1 MIGIDVGG
9 ANLKVVDSDGVHI
22 HYCPLWHE
30 SNLAEIL
37 AAYQGAEAAAVMS
50 GELADGFSNKTEGIA
65 YIVHAVQQTFPDAL
79 FYGTDGSFHTAAC
92 PELAA
97 ANWLASVDFL
107 RQTCPNG
114 MMLDIGSTTAD
125 IVPFAKFDELLG
137 MTDTIRLQR
146 GYLVYTGML
155 RTPVATLTNSAVIG
169 GVNTPFST
177 EYFACSGDVHY
188 VLGHI
193 TAAEYTATTPDGKE
207 VGREACLRRLA
218 RTVCADLEEIGE
230 AGAVAVAEAF
240 WNAQKTIVCDAVAK
254 AVVDAAPGEI
264 LVGGIGSP
272 VFAPLVGGID
282 LTAAVGIPADALPAF
297 AVQKLA
303 ETRSPVATLTESRK

>member
-9 ANLKVVDSDGVHI
+9 ANLKVVDEDGVHI
-22 HYCPLWHE
+22 HYCPLWRE

-37 AAYQGAEAAAVMS
+37 TQYRGTDAAVVMS
-50 GELADGFSNKTEGIA
+50 GELADGFFNKTEGIA
-65 YIVHAVQQTFPDAL
+65 YIVRAVQQTFPDAL
-79 FYGTDGSFHTAAC
+79 FYGTDGEFHTSAC

-97 ANWLASVDFL
+97 ANWLASVDCL
-107 RQTCPNG
+107 RRTYPDG

-125 IVPFAKFDELLG
+125 IVPFAKFEELRGL
-137 MTDTIRLQR
+137 TDTHRLQR

-155 RTPVATLTNSAVIG
+155 RTPVATLANSAVIG
-169 GVNTPFST
+169 GVATPFST
-177 EYFACSGDVHY
+177 EYFACSGDAHY

-193 TAAEYTATTPDGKE
+193 TDAEYTSATPDGKE
-207 VGREACLRRLA
+207 VSREACLRRLA

-230 AGAVAVAEAF
+230 AGAVAIAETF
-240 WNAQKTIVCDAVAK
+240 WNAQKTIVCNAVAK
-254 AVVDAAPGEI
+254 AAADAAPGSI

-272 VFAPLVGGID
+272 VFAPLVGGTD

-297 AVQKLA
+297 AVKELA
-303 ETRSPVATLTESRK
+303 ESRAQ

>member
-9 ANLKVVDSDGVHI
+9 ANLKVVDGTDVHI
-22 HYCPLWHE
+22 HYCPLWRE

-37 AAYQGAEAAAVMS
+37 GQYQGEDAAVVMS
-50 GELADGFSNKTEGIA
+50 GELADGFFNKTEGIR
-65 YIVHAVQQTFPDAL
+65 YIVDAVRKTFPDAL
-79 FYGTDGSFHTAAC
+79 FYGTDGTFHNSAC

-97 ANWLASVDFL
+97 ANWLASVDYL
-107 RQTCPNG
+107 REKYPNG

-125 IVPFAKFDELLG
+125 IVPFAKFSDLLG

-155 RTPVATLTNSAVIG
+155 RTPVATLADSAVING
-169 GVNTPFST
+169 IPTPFST
-177 EYFACSGDVHY
+177 EYFACSGDAHY
-188 VLGHI
+188 VLGNI
-193 TAAEYTATTPDGKE
+193 SDEEYSSATPDGKE

-230 AGAVAVAEAF
+230 DGAIAVAQAF
-240 WNAQKTIVCDAVAK
+240 WDAQKTLVCSAVKKVA
-254 AVVDAAPGEI
+254 ADAAVENI
-264 LVGGIGSP
+264 FVGGIGSP
-272 VFAPLVGGID
+272 TFAPLVGGTD

-297 AVQKLA
+297 AVK
-303 ETRSPVATLTESRK
+303 EIVNR

>member
-9 ANLKVVDSDGVHI
+9 ANLKIVDESGVHI
-22 HYCPLWHE
+22 HSCPLWKK
-30 SNLAEIL
+30 SDLGEIISRYGSADN
-37 AAYQGAEAAAVMS
+37 AAVVMS
-50 GELADGFSNKTEGIA
+50 GELADGFFNKSEGISF
-65 YIVHAVQQTFPDAL
+65 IVNAVRKTFPNAI
-79 FYGTDGSFHTAAC
+79 FYGTDAKFHTQAC

-107 RQTCPNG
+107 RQKYPNG

-125 IVPFAKFDELLG
+125 IVPFGQFEKLMH
-137 MTDTIRLQR
+137 MTDTLRLQA

-155 RTPVATLTNSAVIG
+155 RTPVATLANSAEIH
-169 GVNTPFST
+169 GVPTPFST

-193 TAAEYTATTPDGKE
+193 GAEEYSSPTPDGKE
-207 VGREACLRRLA
+207 VSREACLRRLA

-230 AGAVAVAEAF
+230 DGAVKIAESFWTAQRDFVCNAVT
-240 WNAQKTIVCDAVAK
+240 KVSKDAK
-254 AVVDAAPGEI
+254 AKII

-272 VFAPLVGGID
+272 TFTPLVGGVD
-282 LTAAVGIPADALPAF
+282 LTKTLGIPADALPAF
-297 AVQKLA
+297 AVCELA
-303 ETRSPVATLTESRK
+303 HRN

>member
-9 ANLKVVDSDGVHI
+9 ANLKVVDEDGVHI
-22 HYCPLWHE
+22 HYCPLWRE

-37 AAYQGAEAAAVMS
+37 TQYRGADAAVVMS
-50 GELADGFSNKTEGIA
+50 GELADGFFNKTEGIA
-65 YIVHAVQQTFPDAL
+65 YIVRAVQQTFPDAL
-79 FYGTDGSFHTAAC
+79 FYGTDGEFHTSAC

-97 ANWLASVDFL
+97 ANWLASVDCL
-107 RQTCPNG
+107 RRTYPDG

-125 IVPFAKFDELLG
+125 IVPFAKFEELRGL
-137 MTDTIRLQR
+137 TDTLRLQR

-155 RTPVATLTNSAVIG
+155 RTPVATLANSAVIG
-169 GVNTPFST
+169 GVATPFST
-177 EYFACSGDVHY
+177 EYFACSGDAHY

-193 TAAEYTATTPDGKE
+193 TDAEYTSATPDGKE
-207 VGREACLRRLA
+207 VSREACLRRLA

-230 AGAVAVAEAF
+230 AGAVAIAETF

-254 AVVDAAPGEI
+254 AAADAAPGSI

-272 VFAPLVGGID
+272 VFAPLVGGTD

-297 AVQKLA
+297 AVKELA
-303 ETRSPVATLTESRK
+303 ESRAQ